1 MAFCPPPY
9 PGFFVGEFVKEG
21 THKHKKG
28 EEEGEKKELLKQ
40 AAVDQVGFL
49 SPYSFP
55 PTPSRAT
62 QKIGHEGGSGIRVS
76 KAKESPLLEV

>member
-9 PGFFVGEFVKEG
+9 PGFFVGEFVREG

-49 SPYSFP
+49 SLPGSSDGAHRAAP
-55 PTPSRAT
+55 PKNWT
-62 QKIGHEGGSGIRVS
+62 
-76 KAKESPLLEV
+76 